1 MFTVTESALEFLANA
16 VGEINDPKPPNACFR
31 IVPAESGKLTL
42 TVSTPEPDATEYE
55 RDGVTVLL
63 LSEEMLARCEGRT
76 LDSDDTGNLI
86 LT

>member
-1 MFTVTESALEFLANA
+1 MTESALEFLANA

-31 IVPAESGKLTL
+31 IVPAETGKLTL
-42 TVSTPEPDATEYE
+42 TVGTPEPDDTEYE
-55 RDGVTVLL
+55 RDGVTVLV

-76 LDSDDTGNLI
+76 LDSDNTGQLI

>member
-1 MFTVTESALEFLANA
+1 MTDVQ
-16 VGEINDPKPPNACFR
+16 D
-31 IVPAESGKLTL
+31 
-42 TVSTPEPDATEYE
+42 DTEYE

>member
-1 MFTVTESALEFLANA
+1 MFTVTESALEVIANA

-42 TVSTPEPDATEYE
+42 TVSTPEPDDTKYE